1 MRQEKQMQQDKQ
13 DAAEQVTDTEPQVE
27 GQTDI
32 YDHPEYLPE
41 GMEKPEE
48 QPAPQKSENHQ
59 IMLDTVIEIQSLI
72 VKKDYSTAKKKTQE
86 LLWYLDQ
93 EA

>member
-1 MRQEKQMQQDKQ
+1 MQQEEQ
-13 DAAEQVTDTEPQVE
+13 DAAVLEPQVE

-48 QPAPQKSENHQ
+48 QPVPQNSQYHQ
-59 IMLDTVIEIQSLI
+59 KMLDTVIEIQGLI
-72 VKKDYSTAKKKTQE
+72 VKKDYSAAKKKTQE